1 MIALYLLFVENK
13 YYFEIQN
20 VGETRLSGGPDNAKI
35 ARKIYIQSESNN
47 NSFDLKISL

>member
-1 MIALYLLFVENK
+1 MFDLMIALYLLFVENK

-35 ARKIYIQSESNN
+35 SRKYTYKMNQIIIHS
-47 NSFDLKISL
+47 I